1 MGIFSSKYVTQVG
14 TVVSRLIKDTEVPES
29 VKTGS
34 IKALFN
40 DGNLPD
46 YVMEELASSIGVRA
60 ERMYVYAENNYDHG
74 MPSGEIY
81 SSTQGRQQVEAVI
94 ETLEGQQVLME
105 YSHFGPPNTLHIG
118 WVKLVSQYGYN
129 QATNQ
134 LATLTAQKG
143 TPVYL
148 KDMVVV
154 VPDSLADTFELGSL
168 DQWGTAAS
176 AGYTP
181 QRLANTG
188 GLVDLIGPSPV
199 YRSST
204 ATELQLLVTYVWET
218 QVPVVPAT
226 VPPSFTKVINEESM
240 PLLPSGYDDAADYFH
255 AKYTVNGQTKYWMY
269 QNDSGTYPT
278 LDAVFTDSPVVS
290 GEYFPFAY
298 FRYNKQSVIADTT
311 TSAYLTSKKMV
322 KYLGIDY
329 DVLAESIDDNPDIAD
344 VEQAMLMMGVPAS
357 STNPIE
363 CRYLFDYFDNL
374 FYSMGGTSS
383 FALSSIQTRLN
394 NDVQAKHTIVIK
406 DEQFKMA
413 LSNDGIY
420 KRIVA
425 GSIGPVGTHTSS
437 YVLSEVTTEFIDT
450 ETGLPV
456 STTTPLKTHTYSRQI
471 DVGLYEEI
479 TVRNLK
485 MTYFIF
491 EEYTTTADEIDDILL
506 IPIDRVISSQYSIN
520 DRETLYSRSLH
531 FVFNSRVITKIKWYQ
546 TGVFAAL
553 LVIIAIVITVYTY
566 GADGGSLIATALG
579 LSGTAGLIATIII
592 NLALGQIIA
601 AGFKLFVKI
610 FGTEIATLVAIVAI
624 VYGGYQV
631 IQAGSVSGA
640 PWAMELLQIANG
652 LQQAIFQDKF
662 SDLLN
667 EAEAFKLFAEEET
680 KLLDKANELLETS
693 ALLSPFVIFGEKPE
707 DFYNRT
713 VHSGNIGILGIN
725 AVSSYVDIALTLPTL
740 NDTLGEETYAT

>member
-14 TVVSRLIKDTEVPES
+14 TVVSRLIEDSALPGS

-40 DGNLPD
+40 DGNLPE
-46 YVMEELASSIGVRA
+46 YVMEELVSSIGVRA
-60 ERMYVYAENNYDHG
+60 ERMYSYAEDNYVHG
-74 MPSGEIY
+74 LPSGEIF

-94 ETLEGQQVLME
+94 ESLESQQVFME

-118 WVKLVSQYGYN
+118 WLKLVSQYGYN
-129 QATNQ
+129 QATNE

-181 QRLANTG
+181 QRLSSLAG
-188 GLVDLIGPSPV
+188 VVDLAGPSPV

-204 ATELQLLVTYVWET
+204 ATELHLLVTYVWET

-226 VPPSFTKVINEESM
+226 VPPSFTPLLNEASM
-240 PLLPSGYDDAADYFH
+240 TLLPSGYDDAADYFH
-255 AKYTVNGQTKYWMY
+255 AKYTVGAQTKYWMY
-269 QNDSGTYPT
+269 KNDSGTYPT

-298 FRYNKQSVIADTT
+298 FRYNKQSVIADNTT
-311 TSAYLTSKKMV
+311 PAYLTSKKMV
-322 KYLGIDY
+322 KYLGLDY
-329 DVLAESIDDNPDIAD
+329 DLIAQSIDDNPDIAD
-344 VEQAMLMMGVPAS
+344 VEQAMLVMGVPAS
-357 STNPIE
+357 STDPME

-374 FYSMGGTSS
+374 FYAMGDSWS
-383 FALSSIQTRLN
+383 FALSLIQSRLN
-394 NDVQAKHTIVIK
+394 SDVQAKHTIVIK
-406 DEQFKMA
+406 DAQFKMA

-420 KRIVA
+420 KRIVG
-425 GSIGPVGTHTSS
+425 GSIGPIGTNTSS
-437 YVLSEVTTEFIDT
+437 YVLSQVTTEFVDT

-456 STTTPLKTHTYSRQI
+456 STTTPLKTHTYRRQI
-471 DVGLYEEI
+471 AVGLYEEI

-491 EEYTTTADEIDDILL
+491 EEYTTTGDETDDILL
-506 IPIDRVISSQYSIN
+506 IPIDRTISCQYSIS
-520 DRETLYSRSLH
+520 DREKLYARSLH
-531 FVFNSRVITKIKWYQ
+531 FVFNSRVVTKIKWYQ

-579 LSGTAGLIATIII
+579 LSGTAGLVATIIV
-592 NLALGQIIA
+592 NLAIGQLFA
-601 AGFKLFVKI
+601 SGFKLFVKI
-610 FGTEIATLVAIVAI
+610 FGAEVATALAVLAI

-693 ALLSPFVIFGEKPE
+693 AVLSPFVIFGEKPE